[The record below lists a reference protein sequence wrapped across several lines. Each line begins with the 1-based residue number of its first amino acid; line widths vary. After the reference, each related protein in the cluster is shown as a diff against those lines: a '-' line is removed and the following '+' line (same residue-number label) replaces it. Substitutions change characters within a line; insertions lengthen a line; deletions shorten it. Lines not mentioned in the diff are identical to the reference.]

1 MVISEETLKA
11 RALFAE
17 RLGTLLTERHMNQ
30 NELAKLLNVSE
41 STVGKWVLGKSMPR
55 TMGLIQQLSDFFAV
69 GKSYFL
75 EPDGAKP
82 APAIQPVT
90 FETLPVPLIGDIA
103 AGTPINAEQNIQDY
117 IPVNRAV
124 VDRCNGE
131 CFCLKVEGSSMIP
144 EICDGDII
152 VVDSVIDPSRINTRD
167 NIVVM
172 IETTATVKHLSI
184 TEKGF
189 LLTANNPDVYEPHF
203 YDCDQ
208 VKKLPVIIAGKVV
221 SLQRDF

>member
-1 MVISEETLKA
+1 MGISE
-11 RALFAE
+11 
-17 RLGTLLTERHMNQ
+17 NI
-30 NELAKLLNVSE
+30 KLLRQLHGLSQKEFGIIAGVSDKAV
-41 STVGKWVLGKSMPR
+41 STWENGTKEPRMGVIQKIADHFGLQKSNIIEDN
-55 TMGLIQQLSDFFAV
+55 GLDLNAIRIS
-69 GKSYFL
+69 
-75 EPDGAKP
+75 KP

-90 FETLPVPLIGDIA
+90 FETCPVPLIGDIA
-103 AGTPINAEQNIQDY
+103 AGTPINAEQNIRDY
-117 IPVNRAV
+117 IPVNRVV

-152 VVDSVIDPSRINTRD
+152 VVDSVIDPSRINARD

-184 TEKGF
+184 TDKGF

>member
-1 MVISEETLKA
+1 MNSLGNKEIMAKNIQYYLDKKGIDRNDMCRDLNFKYTTVSNWLQGVKYPRIDKIELMARYFGISKA
-11 RALFAE
+11 DLVE
-17 RLGTLLTERHMNQ
+17 DHVT
-30 NELAKLLNVSE
+30 
-41 STVGKWVLGKSMPR
+41 
-55 TMGLIQQLSDFFAV
+55 
-69 GKSYFL
+69 
-75 EPDGAKP
+75 
-82 APAIQPVT
+82 PAIQPIT
-90 FETLPVPLIGDIA
+90 FETCPVPLIGDIA

-117 IPVNRAV
+117 IPVNRAI

-152 VVDSVIDPSRINTRD
+152 VVDSVIDPSRINARD
-167 NIVVM
+167 NIVIM

-208 VKKLPVIIAGKVV
+208 VRKLPVIIAGKVV

>member
-1 MVISEETLKA
+1 MVESKG
-11 RALFAE
+11 E
-17 RLGTLLTERHMNQ
+17 RLRIMRENKGLTQE
-30 NELAKLLNVSE
+30 EVAKALGVSKQ
-41 STVGKWVLGKSMPR
+41 TVYKYEKNIVTNIPSDKIEILSRLYSATPAKI
-55 TMGLIQQLSDFFAV
+55 MGWT
-69 GKSYFL
+69 
-75 EPDGAKP
+75 EKP

-90 FETLPVPLIGDIA
+90 FETRPVPLIGDIA
-103 AGTPINAEQNIQDY
+103 AGTPITAEQNIQDY
-117 IPVNRAV
+117 IPVNRAI

-152 VVDSVIDPSRINTRD
+152 VVDSVIDPSRINARD
-167 NIVVM
+167 NIVIM

>member
-1 MVISEETLKA
+1 MGISE
-11 RALFAE
+11 
-17 RLGTLLTERHMNQ
+17 NI
-30 NELAKLLNVSE
+30 KLLRQLHGLSQKEFGIIAGVSDKAV
-41 STVGKWVLGKSMPR
+41 STWENGTKEPRMGVIQKIADHFGLQKSNIIEDN
-55 TMGLIQQLSDFFAV
+55 GLDLNAIHTS
-69 GKSYFL
+69 
-75 EPDGAKP
+75 KP

-152 VVDSVIDPSRINTRD
+152 VVDSVIDPSRINARD

>member
-1 MVISEETLKA
+1 MSFSDKLVELRNKRNLTQEQFAKAIGLSRSAISMYESGKREPNFETL
-11 RALFAE
+11 E
-17 RLGTLLTERHMNQ
+17 LL
-30 NELAKLLNVSE
+30 A
-41 STVGKWVLGKSMPR
+41 
-55 TMGLIQQLSDFFAV
+55 DFFNV
-69 GKSYFL
+69 NMDYLLDSK
-75 EPDGAKP
+75 KP

-90 FETLPVPLIGDIA
+90 FETCPVPLIGDIA

-152 VVDSVIDPSRINTRD
+152 VVDSVIDPSRINARD